1 MSLVRV
7 SYLLCAPASPRHL
20 LRYETERTILVQNVG
35 DKPTKFLLRTQAP
48 FSTSIK
54 DGYLDVHGA
63 VQVPPGRRG
72 RFSIFL
78 LRIAR

>member
-1 MSLVRV
+1 M
-7 SYLLCAPASPRHL
+7 
-20 LRYETERTILVQNVG
+20 QNIG

-63 VQVPPGRRG
+63 VQVTRARG
-72 RFSIFL
+72 SVLVEL
-78 LRIAR
+78 LQFRVVCV